1 MIAPLS
7 VGKAGRG
14 SCTSG
19 ATLADGLLRVNF
31 HWAGRCEG
39 VADGAVDWQGHDV
52 RFGCKAQRKL
62 TADFDYPVSAPCLTS
77 LLVRS

>member
-1 MIAPLS
+1 L
-7 VGKAGRG
+7 
-14 SCTSG
+14 
-19 ATLADGLLRVNF
+19 
-31 HWAGRCEG
+31 AGRCEG